1 MKPNPQENESA
12 FPRHGFTLIELLVI
26 IAMVG
31 LLAGLLLPTL
41 AKAKGSALK
50 SNCTSNLRQLGM
62 AWRLYLD
69 DHNDVFPDRRD
80 LKASLPG
87 GYMPWSTWPKSD
99 PRAGWAAFVLKQEI
113 EDRRLWSCPALAV
126 GPLKDAAQAA
136 QWSGLDTNSSAR
148 VTYWMWRFDRVDS
161 VVPLDNFWGRTVAG
175 AVTSL
180 REANSPTAGTASG
193 PSQVELMVD
202 PYFPNTIPALPS
214 AIRGWSA
221 HLGGRNRLMLD
232 GHVEHFRDART
243 R

>member
-1 MKPNPQENESA
+1 MKPSHQENASP
-12 FPRHGFTLIELLVI
+12 FRKRGFTFIELLVV
-26 IAMVG
+26 IAIVG

-41 AKAKGSALK
+41 AKAKGTALK
-50 SNCTSNLRQLGM
+50 SNCASNLRQLGM
-62 AWRLYLD
+62 AWWLYLD

-148 VTYWMWRFDRVDS
+148 VTYWMWRFDRVDA

-175 AVTSL
+175 SVTSL
-180 REANSPTAGTASG
+180 REANNPTAGLPTSASE
-193 PSQVELMVD
+193 VELMVD
-202 PYFPNTIPALPS
+202 PYFPNTIPTLPAAL
-214 AIRGWSA
+214 RGRSA